1 MSKFAAS
8 ELILN
13 SDGSIYHLNLLPEQ
27 ISDIIFL
34 VGDPDRVNKISQ
46 HFDRIDY
53 KIQKREFITHTGWYK
68 NVRFSAL
75 STGIGTDNID
85 IVVNELDALA
95 NIDLRTR
102 EVLPNKRQLTLIRMG
117 TSGALQEDITP
128 GEIVVSA
135 FAIGMDGLLHYYD
148 RSQDP
153 EGERLGSSFI
163 EFCNEKD
170 IPLPVKPYGAKGNI
184 ALAHRYFSDWKT
196 GLTLTASGFYAPQ
209 SRALRAGIR
218 TSGFINAISPFQF
231 EGFSLT
237 NMEMETAAIYGLSA
251 ELGHRALSINA
262 ILANR
267 VKGIFAQDPGKVVE
281 HMIGSVL
288 DALTRE
294 A

>member
-1 MSKFAAS
+1 MNKFAES

-13 SDGSIYHLNLLPEQ
+13 NNGSIYHLNLLPEQ

-34 VGDPDRVNKISQ
+34 VGDPDRVGKISQ
-46 HFDRIDY
+46 HFDRIDHQV
-53 KIQKREFITHTGWYK
+53 QKREFVTHTGWYN

-85 IVVNELDALA
+85 IVINELDALA
-95 NIDLRTR
+95 NIDLKTR
-102 EVLPNKRQLTLIRMG
+102 EVLPNKRQLTLIRLG
-117 TSGALQEDITP
+117 TSGSLREDILP

-135 FAIGMDGLLHYYD
+135 MALGMDGLLHYYD
-148 RSQDP
+148 RGQDP
-153 EGERLGSSFI
+153 EGERLGKAFI
-163 EFCNEKD
+163 DYCNDED

-184 ALAHRYFSDWKT
+184 ALAHRYFKDWKT
-196 GLTLTASGFYAPQ
+196 GITLTASGFYAPQ
-209 SRALRAGIR
+209 SRRLRAEIR
-218 TSGFINAISPFQF
+218 TSGFISSISPFTF
-231 EGFSLT
+231 EGYTLT

-251 ELGHRALSINA
+251 ELGHRALSVNA

-267 VKGIFAQDPGKVVE
+267 VLGTFAKDPGKVVE
-281 HMIGSVL
+281 HMIGTVL